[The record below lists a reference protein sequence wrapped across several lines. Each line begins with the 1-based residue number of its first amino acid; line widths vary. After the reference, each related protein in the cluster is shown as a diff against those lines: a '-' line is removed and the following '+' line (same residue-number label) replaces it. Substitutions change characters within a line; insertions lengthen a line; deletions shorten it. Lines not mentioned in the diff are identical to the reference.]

1 MISHT
6 PTIMNATA
14 PQLLSSE
21 RVNQLLDRHILQS
34 FLPYDC
40 FSSNESTY
48 CSSVYFTLLCSV
60 FSPRKLQAR
69 KLLACLRSAF
79 PLPLLKQLLLL
90 LRVLIM
96 LTKKKH
102 LLPVSLRSFF
112 LFLFEATS
120 YYWWKWQLRFTR
132 GNTEKVSAFHP
143 KSVQRV
149 EI

>member
-102 LLPVSLRSFF
+102 LLPVEFTILLLVPLRSNQ
-112 LFLFEATS
+112 LLLVEVAT
-120 YYWWKWQLRFTR
+120 W
-132 GNTEKVSAFHP
+132 FHSRKHR
-143 KSVQRV
+143 KSQCFSP
-149 EI
+149 